1 MTMEEVEKSVKE
13 IWALFKETDARL
25 DRRFNETDIKFK
37 ETDKKIKEL
46 ANLFTGQWGKLVE
59 SLAESGI
66 LQILQTREIK
76 VSNLSRRL
84 ESHKNGRDMELDFL
98 LSNEDEVVVGEVKT
112 TMGVGDVKN
121 FLQKLKE
128 FLLFYPY
135 YKGFRI
141 YGAMIGVRIEQKAD
155 KFAYHQGLF
164 VFKVGGEGML
174 KILNDVNF
182 KPKDFS
188 FAAKKNL

>member
-1 MTMEEVEKSVKE
+1 M
-13 IWALFKETDARL
+13 II
-25 DRRFNETDIKFK
+25 FNDITIENIF
-37 ETDKKIKEL
+37 L
-46 ANLFTGQWGKLVE
+46 
-59 SLAESGI
+59 
-66 LQILQTREIK
+66 ILQTREIK